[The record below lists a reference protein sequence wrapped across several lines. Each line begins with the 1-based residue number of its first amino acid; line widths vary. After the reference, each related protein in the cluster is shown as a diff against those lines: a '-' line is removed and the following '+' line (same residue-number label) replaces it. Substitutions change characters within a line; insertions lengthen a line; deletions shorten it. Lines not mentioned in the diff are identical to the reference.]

1 MNRLSFAILTNK
13 LFSEWIKNNR
23 SFVDVQVSLEETEY
37 DEFMSIIY
45 ESKNIYAFLTYS
57 KYYNIFELTE
67 EFLNSLKEVK
77 PKEYQFVK
85 IYMESI
91 ENSIKEIVN
100 MEYIIHLYNFLL
112 MFSKS
117 NFPKNYVLLYQNIEV
132 ETIMSI
138 YPEKIGYYEQT
149 SIFIQLEKYQM
160 DTSKERYELK
170 NILNN
175 LIKNLLKESFSNSS
189 YCEFKSQFIKYLE
202 ESNIPRKS
210 ILDYEMF
217 MNYYHAN
224 MRKYFSTKEDKEK
237 RLLKETLDIFNYS
250 L

>member
-13 LFSEWIKNNR
+13 LFNEWIKNNR

-57 KYYNIFELTE
+57 KYYNISELTE
-67 EFLNSLKEVK
+67 EFLNSLKEAK
-77 PKEYQFVK
+77 PKEYLCVK

-100 MEYIIHLYNFLL
+100 MEYI
-112 MFSKS
+112 
-117 NFPKNYVLLYQNIEV
+117 
-132 ETIMSI
+132 
-138 YPEKIGYYEQT
+138 
-149 SIFIQLEKYQM
+149 
-160 DTSKERYELK
+160 
-170 NILNN
+170 
-175 LIKNLLKESFSNSS
+175 
-189 YCEFKSQFIKYLE
+189 E

-237 RLLKETLDIFNYS
+237 RLLKETLDIFNGS

>member
-13 LFSEWIKNNR
+13 LFNEWIKNNR
-23 SFVDVQVSLEETEY
+23 SFVDVQVSLEEIEY

-57 KYYNIFELTE
+57 KYYNISELTE
-67 EFLNSLKEVK
+67 EFLNSLKEAK
-77 PKEYQFVK
+77 PKEYLFVK

-117 NFPKNYVLLYQNIEV
+117 NFPKNYVLLYQNIEL

-170 NILNN
+170 NI
-175 LIKNLLKESFSNSS
+175 
-189 YCEFKSQFIKYLE
+189 
-202 ESNIPRKS
+202 
-210 ILDYEMF
+210 
-217 MNYYHAN
+217 
-224 MRKYFSTKEDKEK
+224 
-237 RLLKETLDIFNYS
+237 
-250 L
+250 

>member
-117 NFPKNYVLLYQNIEV
+117 NFPKNYVLLYQNIEL

-175 LIKNLLKESFSNSS
+175 LIKK
-189 YCEFKSQFIKYLE
+189 FIK
-202 ESNIPRKS
+202 R
-210 ILDYEMF
+210 
-217 MNYYHAN
+217 
-224 MRKYFSTKEDKEK
+224 
-237 RLLKETLDIFNYS
+237 IF
-250 L
+250 

>member
-13 LFSEWIKNNR
+13 LFNEWIKNNR

-57 KYYNIFELTE
+57 KYYNISELTE
-67 EFLNSLKEVK
+67 EFLNSLKEAK
-77 PKEYQFVK
+77 PKEYLFVK

-117 NFPKNYVLLYQNIEV
+117 NFPKNYVLLYQNIEL

-217 MNYYHAN
+217 MNCYH
-224 MRKYFSTKEDKEK
+224 
-237 RLLKETLDIFNYS
+237 
-250 L
+250 